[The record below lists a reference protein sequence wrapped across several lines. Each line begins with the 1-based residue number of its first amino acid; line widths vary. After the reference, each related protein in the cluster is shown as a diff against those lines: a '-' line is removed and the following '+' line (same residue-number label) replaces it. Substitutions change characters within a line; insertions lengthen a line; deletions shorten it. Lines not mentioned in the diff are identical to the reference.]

1 MSKRFASLLVAMA
14 NGLSLI
20 RLIAVPVIVILIVRS
35 AENESYRLPTF
46 WLLVALHAGDV
57 LDGYLARQGSRRLAE
72 RNYFGEVIDPIADKL
87 YIGAAYLT
95 LALTRQFHPW
105 FAALV
110 ILRDVSIIIGWTFIF
125 RRSGIRL
132 LPNVLGKMT
141 DAACAILLCTVILR
155 MNPVFVFTFTNFTA
169 VLILVSGLAYARMA
183 IRSLSSA

>member
-72 RNYFGEVIDPIADKL
+72 
-87 YIGAAYLT
+87 T
-95 LALTRQFHPW
+95 Q
-105 FAALV
+105 
-110 ILRDVSIIIGWTFIF
+110 
-125 RRSGIRL
+125 L
-132 LPNVLGKMT
+132 LWG
-141 DAACAILLCTVILR
+141 
-155 MNPVFVFTFTNFTA
+155 
-169 VLILVSGLAYARMA
+169 GH
-183 IRSLSSA
+183 